1 MKVKD
6 ILAEKGTD
14 VATITGDTTV
24 WQAMNKFA
32 AQKVGSLLVLGGTGN
47 IIGIIAA
54 RDVLMSVLKHRD
66 KLDTMPVSEIM
77 TKDIIV
83 ASPDD
88 DLDYVEAIMTEN
100 RIRHVPIIENK
111 ALAGIVSIGDLVKAQ
126 LKQTSVENRY
136 LRDFIEGKYPA

>member
-1 MKVKD
+1 
-6 ILAEKGTD
+6 
-14 VATITGDTTV
+14 
-24 WQAMNKFA
+24 
-32 AQKVGSLLVLGGTGN
+32 
-47 IIGIIAA
+47 
-54 RDVLMSVLKHRD
+54 
-66 KLDTMPVSEIM
+66 M